1 MNPPTN
7 NWQQRRTEHISYA
20 EIVTDITT
28 RNSECRFELETWPY
42 LHFSLGSDSGNTIHY
57 WLFSPNMVQ
66 DSAMFYYNVMCAFPA
81 MFYYNVMCPFP
92 AMFYYNVMC
101 PFHTIRHLLFISN
114 FTCFVIC
121 SKHRCHGD
129 LVIKVI
135 DDDHKNLTDYV
146 YAWDQNTTRLTLLV
160 LTREHS
166 YQVLT
171 QGPGGSMSQVVGLPN
186 NSYKPITNTA

>member
-28 RNSECRFELETWPY
+28 RNSECRFELETWPD

-66 DSAMFYYNVMCAFPA
+66 DS
-81 MFYYNVMCPFP
+81 